1 MFADISINRIW
12 APQSISKQRSDEAVK
27 QSEGDEVR
35 MMSLIEENE
44 RLRAALV
51 ETRNRIVELEQL
63 ADTDTLTPLPNRR
76 AFLRR
81 LEAVVQYAARHDTP
95 AAILYIDL
103 DGLKR
108 INDDHGHHVGDAVLL
123 HLARLLTE
131 NLRATDM
138 VARIGGDEFGLI
150 LDHLNE
156 DDAKAK
162 ARTLAEY
169 VSDQRIDVGAAT
181 LAIRVTIGLAMVR
194 AGESVADLIERAD
207 AAMYANRHHRS
218 HI

>member
-1 MFADISINRIW
+1 MGW
-12 APQSISKQRSDEAVK
+12 GMKQIET
-27 QSEGDEVR
+27 DEVR
-35 MMSLIEENE
+35 VASLIEENE
-44 RLRAALV
+44 RLHAALG
-51 ETRNRIVELEQL
+51 EMRNRIAELEQL

-95 AAILYIDL
+95 AAVLYIDL

-123 HLARLLTE
+123 HLAGLLTHS
-131 NLRATDM
+131 LRATDM

-156 DDAKAK
+156 VDAKAK
-162 ARTLAEY
+162 AKALADY
-169 VSDQRIDVGAAT
+169 VFAQSLDIANIRVAM
-181 LAIRVTIGLAMVR
+181 RVTIGLAMVR
-194 AGESVADLIERAD
+194 AGESVASLIERAD
-207 AAMYANRHHRS
+207 GAMYANRRQRS
-218 HI
+218 QI

>member
-1 MFADISINRIW
+1 MK
-12 APQSISKQRSDEAVK
+12 QSESDEARLT
-27 QSEGDEVR
+27 SI
-35 MMSLIEENE
+35 IEENE
-44 RLRAALV
+44 RLHAALL
-51 ETRNRIVELEQL
+51 EMRKRIAELEQL

-76 AFLRR
+76 AFMRR
-81 LEAVVQYAARHDTP
+81 LESVVQYAARHETP
-95 AAILYIDL
+95 AAVLYIDL

-150 LDHLNE
+150 LDHLSE
-156 DDAKAK
+156 ADATAKAK
-162 ARTLAEY
+162 ALSDY
-169 VSDQRIDVGAAT
+169 VSAQHVDVGAAT
-181 LAIRVTIGLAMVR
+181 IAIRVTIGLAMVR
-194 AGESVADLIERAD
+194 AGESVASLIERAD

-218 HI
+218 QM

>member
-1 MFADISINRIW
+1 
-12 APQSISKQRSDEAVK
+12 VK
-27 QSEGDEVR
+27 QSESDEVR
-35 MMSLIEENE
+35 MTSLTEENE
-44 RLRAALV
+44 RLHAALS
-51 ETRNRIVELEQL
+51 EMRGRIAELEQL

-76 AFLRR
+76 AFMRR
-81 LEAVVQYAARHDTP
+81 LEAVVQYAARHNTP
-95 AAILYIDL
+95 AAVLYIDL

-156 DDAKAK
+156 ADAKAK
-162 ARTLAEY
+162 AKALTDY
-169 VSDQRIDVGAAT
+169 VCAQQIDIGAAT
-181 LAIRVTIGLAMVR
+181 IAIRVTIGLAMVR
-194 AGESVADLIERAD
+194 VGESVAGLIERAD

-218 HI
+218 QI

>member
-1 MFADISINRIW
+1 
-12 APQSISKQRSDEAVK
+12 VK
-27 QSEGDEVR
+27 QSESDETR
-35 MMSLIEENE
+35 IKRLIEENE
-44 RLRAALV
+44 RLHAALV
-51 ETRNRIVELEQL
+51 EMRSRIAELEQL

-81 LEAVVQYAARHDTP
+81 LEAVVQYTARHNTP

-108 INDDHGHHVGDAVLL
+108 INDDHGHQVGDAVLL
-123 HLARLLTE
+123 HLARLLGD

-156 DDAKAK
+156 VDATAKAK
-162 ARTLAEY
+162 ALADY
-169 VSDQRIDVGAAT
+169 VSAHPVDIGTARVGLHIT
-181 LAIRVTIGLAMVR
+181 VGLAMVR
-194 AGESVADLIERAD
+194 PGEPVATLLERAD

-218 HI
+218 QI